1 MIVNEE
7 TEEVRRILEYAR
19 VANRR
24 MVVRNGRKE
33 VIAPFLHL
41 METDDGVGVRD
52 LLKFLRLFL
61 DFRDEK
67 NPAKEVT
74 LSTLE
79 TVVYT
84 IRKELEEE

>member
-24 MVVRNGRKE
+24 MVVRSGRKE

-67 NPAKEVT
+67 NPAKEVA

-79 TVVYT
+79 TVLYA